1 MWCGFGWRKASHMN
15 APSVLNILRYAV
27 YSRHKVLAF
36 QEQFL
41 AWGICCDECALTFT
55 EVQSPSY
62 FHSLMWSGKE
72 DPQMDMTMTMTM
84 TTTTITKVLQRMA
97 IKCGANTIFVT
108 VLWSCTKLQPLGLVV
123 FSRPDHVN
131 LFANCH
137 TARKLE
143 HHVVFVTWSLQK
155 LGYINNGIHYTTV
168 HFWYSTQVLLKQDLK
183 KKPYLFGCFDIY
195 CPVALTKSAGGR
207 FVVWI
212 LLTLITM
219 IYWNCSCSR
228 ECTDKQWL
236 HLDLY

>member
-1 MWCGFGWRKASHMN
+1 MNMMWCGFGWRKASHMN

-72 DPQMDMTMTMTM
+72 DPQMDMTMTMT
-84 TTTTITKVLQRMA
+84 TTTITKVLQRMA

-143 HHVVFVTWSLQK
+143 HVVFVTWSIQK
-155 LGYINNGIHYTTV
+155 PGYINNWIHYTTCTFAIQ
-168 HFWYSTQVLLKQDLK
+168 HKFCWNEILK
-183 KKPYLFGCFDIY
+183 KLIYLDDSIY
-195 CPVALTKSAGGR
+195 IAPSPLPN
-207 FVVWI
+207 
-212 LLTLITM
+212 LLVEDLLSE
-219 IYWNCSCSR
+219 YCS
-228 ECTDKQWL
+228 
-236 HLDLY
+236 H